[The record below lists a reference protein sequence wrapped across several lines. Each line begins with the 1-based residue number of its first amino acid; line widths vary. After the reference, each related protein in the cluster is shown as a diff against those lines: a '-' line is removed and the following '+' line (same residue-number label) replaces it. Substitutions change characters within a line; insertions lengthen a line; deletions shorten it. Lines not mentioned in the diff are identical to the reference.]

1 MVRRCAIIGCHFL
14 PEMRDALLH
23 GAGIPGIFFPIY
35 CTVLQKNVKGSGIFG
50 QFGKIRRMVQEK
62 TLPQSAAGHIPLG
75 SVALICFRLLRNR
88 D

>member
-1 MVRRCAIIGCHFL
+1 MVHRCAIIECHFL

-50 QFGKIRRMVQEK
+50 QFGKTQKDGAGKNPAAKRSRAHSIR
-62 TLPQSAAGHIPLG
+62 
-75 SVALICFRLLRNR
+75 
-88 D
+88 